1 MAFQIDSEEF
11 DSTIETKQGEVYA
24 ELLEAKK
31 KLEYYEDQYHVE
43 LQAIERR
50 KKNLLWTI
58 GIQIGIIIALIIL
71 ILIISLNLLFG
82 FVAIIIITI
91 GVIYLIYSTIRCI
104 ASWGYHVAKFDAKS
118 HYTLEQEKK
127 DILQEL
133 NRVREDMHKLDVL
146 LKQRSVWNP
155 EEDPEVTMSRTGEAF
170 QEQGRKLLD
179 EIALELI
186 FKERRADFLYGEIVR

>member
-43 LQAIERR
+43 LQVIERR

-58 GIQIGIIIALIIL
+58 GIQIGVIIALIIL

-82 FVAIIIITI
+82 FVAIIIIAM